1 MTDKKMIN
9 EMISNA
15 QAMIV
20 ALGTTRFRGVKKQH
34 IDLIIF
40 NSIHNLDVLIDQL
53 KEIRDEW

>member
-1 MTDKKMIN
+1 
-9 EMISNA
+9 
-15 QAMIV
+15 
-20 ALGTTRFRGVKKQH
+20 LGTTRLRGVKKQH